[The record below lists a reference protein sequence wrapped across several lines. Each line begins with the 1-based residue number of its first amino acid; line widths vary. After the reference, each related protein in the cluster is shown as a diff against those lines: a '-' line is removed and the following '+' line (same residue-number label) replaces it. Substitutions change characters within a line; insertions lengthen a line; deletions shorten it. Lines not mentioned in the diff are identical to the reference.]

1 MIRHSRKEVK
11 RQRQVP
17 PDGSPSAQV
26 PALHRERVPG
36 VPGGHVAER
45 GPADLVPA
53 VRQRHLRV
61 LDRLDAVGLG
71 EREGDIGDPKSCR
84 TSANASPQY
93 ASEAAGNSTAGFQIL
108 PKHNHRA
115 LTHSPCNRPER
126 RSRDNDTVARI
137 SSISVPYV
145 FELAFG

>member
-45 GPADLVPA
+45 GPADLVHA

-71 EREGDIGDPKSCR
+71 EREDDIGTPNLAERLR
-84 TSANASPQY
+84 TPTPSMPWTQPETVLQASRY
-93 ASEAAGNSTAGFQIL
+93 YLNTTTAL
-108 PKHNHRA
+108 
-115 LTHSPCNRPER
+115 
-126 RSRDNDTVARI
+126 
-137 SSISVPYV
+137 
-145 FELAFG
+145 